1 MSVLERRWVTTMPDI
16 RLTETITVSERDI
29 SEEEKRLASK
39 YNRLVDQCI
48 DWAAVQMRYGPHQTR
63 LTLAR
68 SVISTAARLAGMEVK
83 TQTETHRIAFQE
95 LLREMTTIDVTAQP
109 AALTAVDQDED
120 T

>member
-1 MSVLERRWVTTMPDI
+1 MPDI

-29 SEEEKRLASK
+29 SAEEKRLASK
-39 YNRLVDQCI
+39 YNQLVDECI
-48 DWAAVQMRYGPHQTR
+48 DWARIQMVYGTHSTR

-83 TQTETHRIAFQE
+83 TQTETHRIAFQQ
-95 LLREMTTIDVTAQP
+95 LLQEMATIDVTSEP
-109 AALTAVDQDED
+109 AALPAFDQDED